1 MSTSTTVLAATIPS
15 LPAIPSTSFAPDSVT
30 VTWTAPTT
38 NGAAISAYIITVRQS
53 DGATYTV
60 DSVNCNGAAS
70 TIVAQMYCTIPV
82 TTLRATPYSLAYG
95 SSIFAKVTAINE
107 KGASTESNPG
117 NGAIIITNPDA
128 PISLTEDTS
137 KRTAS
142 TLGLTWAQAAFN
154 GGATVTDYQV
164 SMSTSGGAY

>member
-1 MSTSTTVLAATIPS
+1 MSTATTVLAATIPS

-38 NGAAISAYIITVRQS
+38 NGAPITAYIITVRQS
-53 DGATYTV
+53 DGATYSV
-60 DSVNCNGAAS
+60 DSVNCNGS
-70 TIVAQMYCTIPV
+70 VSSIVTLRSCTIPV
-82 TTLRATPYSLAYG
+82 TALRASPYSLAYG
-95 SSIFAKVTAINE
+95 TSIFAKVTAINE

-128 PISLTEDTS
+128 PISLAEDYT

-142 TLGLTWAQAAFN
+142 TLGLTWAQATFN
-154 GGATVTDYQV
+154 GGATVTDY
-164 SMSTSGGAY
+164 